1 MKKISR
7 TLLLISF
14 YYLISCNYDLYEN
27 HFSIFFNQARNIK
40 NEEQSF
46 GDEKLNNLFYSNI
59 YSGVKFGNNKEAIDL
74 FLSFDNSEIKIIS
87 KPNNSTKPQEKEK
100 FYFPKAKQEINL
112 TFILDE
118 TNKEK
123 INNNSY
129 LGLSLYDNDKN
140 KKSFINQLKENKII
154 KNRIFS
160 LLYKDNS
167 IADDLTYD
175 GEILFGLYPH
185 EMTSRYSVHDLNWVS
200 VINNSWKVKLDL
212 IKFNNEEVL
221 TNINEVE
228 FDIGNNLNIGP
239 EIYREKIYEKY
250 FKKFIEKKICKEEVF
265 YNQKEKQFFLAYSC
279 NHDLDVDEMSTLSF
293 YNKELNYSITMDY
306 NQLLCVYEGV
316 IYFKFVFKKNKEKLL
331 PFIKKWILSEHV
343 YTVRFGVSML
353 MKHFLN
359 DDFSEEYLEMVC
371 SVKNGDYY
379 VKMMVAW
386 YFATALAMQYD
397 SALPYIEQKKLEPW
411 THNKA
416 IQKACESFRVKDE
429 HKEYL
434 RTLKTDSVRQ

>member
-316 IYFKFVFKKNKEKLL
+316 IYFKFVFKKNKEN
-331 PFIKKWILSEHV
+331 KKWILGRAFMELYPLVFDVDNKRIGFYYVEITGDKPIVLALLFFTIIILSAIFIYRGNKMIKEEDN
-343 YTVRFGVSML
+343 
-353 MKHFLN
+353 MKKN
-359 DDFSEEYLEMVC
+359 KENKENKEIKGDIKKDNNISEEKTKL
-371 SVKNGDYY
+371 KN
-379 VKMMVAW
+379 
-386 YFATALAMQYD
+386 
-397 SALPYIEQKKLEPW
+397 E
-411 THNKA
+411 
-416 IQKACESFRVKDE
+416 
-429 HKEYL
+429 
-434 RTLKTDSVRQ
+434 

>member
-87 KPNNSTKPQEKEK
+87 KPNNNTKPQEKEK
-100 FYFPKAKQEINL
+100 FYFPKAKQELNL
-112 TFILDE
+112 TFILVE

-200 VINNSWKVKLDL
+200 VINNSWKIKLDL
-212 IKFNNEEVL
+212 IKFNNEEVI

-250 FKKFIEKKICKEEVF
+250 FKKYIEKKICKEEVF

-279 NHDLDVDEMSTLSF
+279 NHDLDVDEMPTLSF

-316 IYFKFVFKKNKEKLL
+316 IYFKFVFKKNKEN
-331 PFIKKWILSEHV
+331 KKWILGRAFMELYPLV
-343 YTVRFGVSML
+343 FDVDNKRIGFYYVEITGDKPIVLALLFFTIIILAAIFIYRGNKMVKEEDN
-353 MKHFLN
+353 MKKN
-359 DDFSEEYLEMVC
+359 KENKENKEIKGDIKKDNNISEEKTKL
-371 SVKNGDYY
+371 KN
-379 VKMMVAW
+379 
-386 YFATALAMQYD
+386 
-397 SALPYIEQKKLEPW
+397 E
-411 THNKA
+411 
-416 IQKACESFRVKDE
+416 
-429 HKEYL
+429 
-434 RTLKTDSVRQ
+434 

>member
-200 VINNSWKVKLDL
+200 VINNSWKIKLDL
-212 IKFNNEEVL
+212 IKFNNEEVI

-250 FKKFIEKKICKEEVF
+250 FKKYIEKKICKEEVF

-279 NHDLDVDEMSTLSF
+279 NHDLDVDEMPTLSF

-316 IYFKFVFKKNKEKLL
+316 IYFKFVFKKNKEN
-331 PFIKKWILSEHV
+331 KKWILGRAFMELYPLV
-343 YTVRFGVSML
+343 FDVDNKRIGFYYVEITGDKPIVLALLFFTIIILAAIFIYRGNKMVKEEDN
-353 MKHFLN
+353 MKKN
-359 DDFSEEYLEMVC
+359 KENKENKEIKGDIKKDNNISEEKTKL
-371 SVKNGDYY
+371 KN
-379 VKMMVAW
+379 
-386 YFATALAMQYD
+386 
-397 SALPYIEQKKLEPW
+397 E
-411 THNKA
+411 
-416 IQKACESFRVKDE
+416 
-429 HKEYL
+429 
-434 RTLKTDSVRQ
+434 